1 MRHPTLLTTLLAA
14 TIAVGSPLSSLRA
27 DPSSSASAGPTALQ
41 IAAKVQAF
49 YNQTRTFQA
58 DFKQEYYIKLHDKR
72 TTSEGHVAFEKPGK
86 MSWKYAQPNGNRV
99 VSDGQVLKV
108 YQQAEQQ
115 MFVQPVNQSQSHVAA
130 LSFLMGQGQLTSSFD
145 LRLLDSATMKF
156 EGGWVLEGTPKDP
169 TPAYQK
175 VLLYVDAATSQVRR
189 VLILDV
195 QGNRN
200 RFDFESPLVNTP
212 VPPGEF
218 NFSPPAGTQIVKP

>member
-1 MRHPTLLTTLLAA
+1 MRQRLLTVLFASAAMLAYPA
-14 TIAVGSPLSSLRA
+14 APLRA
-27 DPSSSASAGPTALQ
+27 DPSSTAAAPTADQ

-58 DFKQEYYIKLHDKR
+58 AFKQEYYIKMHDKR
-72 TTSEGHVAFEKPGK
+72 TTSEGLVAFEKPGK

-108 YQQAEQQ
+108 YEPSQQQ
-115 MFVQPVNQSQSHVAA
+115 MFVQPVDKSQYPAA

-145 LRLLDSATMKF
+145 MRLLDSATMKF

-175 VLLYVDAATSQVRR
+175 VLLYVDAATAQVRR

-200 RFDFESPLVNTP
+200 RFDFEGPLVNTA

>member
-1 MRHPTLLTTLLAA
+1 MRHPTLLTSLLVAA
-14 TIAVGSPLSSLRA
+14 IAVGFPMTSLQA
-27 DPSSSASAGPTALQ
+27 GPSSSASAGPTADQ
-41 IAAKVQAF
+41 IAARVQAF
-49 YNQTRTFQA
+49 YDQTRTFQA

-108 YQQAEQQ
+108 FEPSNQQ
-115 MFVQPVNQSQSHVAA
+115 MFVQPVNKSQYPAA
-130 LSFLMGQGQLTSSFD
+130 LSFLMGQGQLTSSFT
-145 LRLLDSATMKF
+145 LRLLDSMKF

-175 VLLYVDAATSQVRR
+175 VLLYVDEATAQVRR

-200 RFDFESPLVNTP
+200 RFDFDNPLVNTP
-212 VPPGEF
+212 VPASEF
-218 NFSPPAGTQIVKP
+218 TFSPPSGTQIVKP

>member
-1 MRHPTLLTTLLAA
+1 MRHPTLMTTLLAA
-14 TIAVGSPLSSLRA
+14 TIAVGSPLTSLRA

-108 YQQAEQQ
+108 FEPSNQQ
-115 MFVQPVNQSQSHVAA
+115 MFVQPVDKSQYPAA
-130 LSFLMGQGQLTSSFD
+130 LSFLMGQGQLTSSFT
-145 LRLLDSATMKF
+145 LRLLDSMKF

-175 VLLYVDAATSQVRR
+175 VLLYVDEATSQVRR

-200 RFDFESPLVNTP
+200 RFDFDNPLVNTP
-212 VPPGEF
+212 VPPSEF
-218 NFSPPAGTQIVKP
+218 TFTPPSGTQIVKP

>member
-1 MRHPTLLTTLLAA
+1 MRQRLLTLLFASAA
-14 TIAVGSPLSSLRA
+14 VFACPAAQLRA
-27 DPSSSASAGPTALQ
+27 DPSSTAAAPTADQ

-49 YNQTRTFQA
+49 YNQTKTFQA
-58 DFKQEYYIKLHDKR
+58 AFKQEYYIKMHDKR
-72 TTSEGHVAFEKPGK
+72 TTSEGQVAFEKPGK

-115 MFVQPVNQSQSHVAA
+115 MFVQPVDKSQYPAA

-145 LRLLDSATMKF
+145 MRLLDSATMKF

-175 VLLYVDAATSQVRR
+175 VLLYVDAATAQVRR

-200 RFDFESPLVNTP
+200 RFDFEGPLVNTA